1 MVEVELSRII
11 IDEKSHDQ
19 VIVLREKNGPR
30 QIPIMIGSVE
40 ASSIQMRIS
49 GVESPRPLTHDLLVL
64 LVKGLGAEAEC
75 VLIDDFVEGTYFAKI
90 RLKKESGEVVLVDA
104 RPSDAVSLSV
114 RMKLPIYVEE
124 DVFHKTVAGDNA

>member
-1 MVEVELSRII
+1 MVQVELSKII

-64 LVKGLGAEAEC
+64 LIKGLGAEAEC

-90 RLKKESGEVVLVDA
+90 RLKKESGDVVLVDA

-124 DVFHKTVAGDNA
+124 DVFHKTVASE

>member
-1 MVEVELSRII
+1 MVQVELSKII

-64 LVKGLGAEAEC
+64 LIKGLGAEAEC

-90 RLKKESGEVVLVDA
+90 RLKKESGDVVLVDA

-124 DVFHKTVAGDNA
+124 DVFHKTVAGG